1 MHFISVDLGIYNL
14 TQKDLIKSAVYRL
27 NGNVGIKTAK
37 RNIVNLESFDYVKF
51 SLRMYVWSVVKF

>member
-27 NGNVGIKTAK
+27 NGNVAIKTARK
-37 RNIVNLESFDYVKF
+37 NIVNLESFDYVKF
-51 SLRMYVWSVVKF
+51 SLRMYV